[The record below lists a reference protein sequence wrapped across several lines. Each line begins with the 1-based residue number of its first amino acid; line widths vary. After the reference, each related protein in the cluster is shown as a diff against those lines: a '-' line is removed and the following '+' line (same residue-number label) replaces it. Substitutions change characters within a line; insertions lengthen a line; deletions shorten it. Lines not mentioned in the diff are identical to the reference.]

1 MAPAYSAEDVWRTCY
16 NRVLKDE
23 IQPLTYNTWF
33 AKAVPFYAD
42 DQVFGLAV
50 PNNVVRDFIVPYKSI
65 IESALKQVTH
75 ILYRL
80 QVIVRPDGTVP
91 EPVAETDRET
101 SNGVSLQRG
110 QLNPEY
116 TFDSFIVG
124 SNNEFAHATCVSVA
138 SMKNPRNNNPL
149 FIYGGSGLGKTHLLH
164 AIGNRVSLDYPVK
177 RVVYVQSEQFVNELI
192 ACIQNND
199 YTAFREHY
207 RFADMLLIDDIQF
220 IEGKE
225 RMQVEF
231 FHTFNMLYESGKNV
245 VLTCDK
251 PPQNLTSLE
260 ERLRTRLMSGLT
272 ADIGPPD
279 YETRLAI
286 LGKLQQA
293 LQTSVSEEIIEYIAT
308 NITNNVRELEGA
320 FKTIHALYALGT
332 DVTLDRAKHV
342 LRNLIQPGA
351 MRPLT
356 CDFIMEVVGNYYGV
370 TVDDIKSRKRSQNI
384 VMPRRIA
391 MYLCR
396 NKLNLTYEEIGDA
409 FGGKNHATV
418 LHACDKMNED
428 LETDFDIREALEKV
442 EARLQ

>member
-1 MAPAYSAEDVWRTCY
+1 MAPAFSAEDVWRTCY

-33 AKAVPFYAD
+33 AKAVPFYVE
-42 DQVFGLAV
+42 DQIFGLAV
-50 PNNVVRDFIVPYKSI
+50 PNDVVREFIIPHKKT

-75 ILYRL
+75 ILYKL
-80 QVIVRPDGTVP
+80 QVVVRPDGTLP
-91 EPVAETDRET
+91 ETTLDRDYET
-101 SNGVSLQRG
+101 SNNVISQRG

-124 SNNEFAHATCVSVA
+124 SNNEFAHATCISVA

-164 AIGNRVSLDYPVK
+164 AIGNRVNIDFPGK

-207 RFADMLLIDDIQF
+207 RLADMLLIDDIQF

-286 LGKLQQA
+286 LGKLQDSF
-293 LQTSVSEEIIEYIAT
+293 QTNVSEEIVEYIAS

-320 FKTIHALYALGT
+320 FKTIRALYTLGT

-356 CDFIMEVVGNYYGV
+356 CEFIMEVVSNYYGV
-370 TVDDIKSRKRSQNI
+370 TVDDLKSRKRSQNI
-384 VMPRRIA
+384 VIPRRVA
-391 MYLCR
+391 MFLSR
-396 NKLNLTYEEIGDA
+396 KKLGLTYEEIGIA

-418 LHACDKMNED
+418 MHACDKMNED
-428 LETDFDIREALEKV
+428 LETDFDLQEALEKI